1 MYCKTKVITCIS
13 YAPTTCKCKPGGS
26 DDTKVTAPSSWLA
39 KGIGMGGVSPD
50 LAQPIDQKISNGMPF
65 RYYGAGAG
73 RVTAAHGNWQYG
85 NNCFKKADGSSL
97 GGTDPASLTTSGY
110 TLDDLNNAVYN
121 TKSNTKEASDSCIM
135 IFAGSPSAI

>member
-1 MYCKTKVITCIS
+1 
-13 YAPTTCKCKPGGS
+13 
-26 DDTKVTAPSSWLA
+26 
-39 KGIGMGGVSPD
+39 MGGISPD

-65 RYYGAGAG
+65 RYSGAGAG

-121 TKSNTKEASDSCIM
+121 IKSNTKEASDSCIM